1 MEIRKTYKFE
11 YEKDGKTLHGI
22 STGFLPEYTTNVLEE
37 IDILYPEKDMM
48 LKRVDGEELL
58 GYLILKDGDS
68 QENYTEVEKPEDER
82 RLRDADR

>member
-1 MEIRKTYKFE
+1 M
-11 YEKDGKTLHGI
+11 
-22 STGFLPEYTTNVLEE
+22 PEYTTNVLEE